1 MDERDIRD
9 HFLAQA
15 KACDGLGSP
24 FTANLCRA
32 LAKVLDANTRT
43 GRAVLGWPGDA
54 RADGLA
60 LRVCGALHAL
70 VLTGASER
78 LAVIYPPNQTSV
90 SEIAA
95 VLPEAIARSD
105 EQIVAG
111 LAAAPQTN
119 EIARSAMLL
128 PGFLTIA
135 RETGLPLDLCEIG
148 ASAGLNLLFDSFH
161 YRYGDAEWGYPASP
175 VRLAPEVR
183 SHAVPLGGAIDVRHR
198 AGCDIAP
205 VDVADAATRVRLR
218 SCVWAD
224 QTARLARLDAALSLA
239 EKVQPLLVKADA
251 ADFVEK
257 ALAARQQQG
266 GAFVLYHSIM
276 WQYLPRATKDAITA
290 TLEQAGREATAV
302 APIARLRM
310 EPRDPTKQW
319 AVLSLTLWPGGE
331 TRRLANCDYHGR
343 WIEWIG

>member
-43 GRAVLGWPGDA
+43 GQAVLGWSGDA
-54 RADGLA
+54 RADALA
-60 LRVCGALHAL
+60 LRLCGALHAL
-70 VLTGASER
+70 VLTGAGER
-78 LAVIYPPNQTSV
+78 LARLYPPNQTSE

-95 VLPEAIARSD
+95 VLPEAIARFD
-105 EQIVAG
+105 ERIVAG
-111 LAAAPQTN
+111 LAGAPQTN

-128 PGFLTIA
+128 PGFLTVA

-148 ASAGLNLLFDSFH
+148 ASAGLNLLLDHFH
-161 YRYGDAEWGYPASP
+161 FRYGDAEWGDPASP
-175 VRLAPEVR
+175 VRLAPEAR
-183 SHAVPLGGAIDVRHR
+183 GPAVPLDGAINVRYR

-205 VDVADAATRVRLR
+205 IDFADTAARLRLR
-218 SCVWAD
+218 SYVWAD
-224 QTARLARLDAALSLA
+224 QAARLARLDAALSLA
-239 EKVQPLLVKADA
+239 EKFPPPLVKADA
-251 ADFVEK
+251 PEFVGK
-257 ALAARQQQG
+257 ALATRQPG

-276 WQYLPRATKDAITA
+276 WQYLSRATKDAITA
-290 TLEQAGREATAV
+290 MLEQAGRQATAA

-310 EPRDPTKQW
+310 EPGDPANNW

-331 TRRLANCDYHGR
+331 TRHLAHCDYHGR

>member
-1 MDERDIRD
+1 MDEQDMRD

-15 KACDGLGSP
+15 KACDRLGSP
-24 FTANLCRA
+24 FTAKLCRA

-43 GRAVLGWPGDA
+43 GQAVLGWPGDA
-54 RADGLA
+54 RADGLS
-60 LRVCGALHAL
+60 LRLCGTLHAL
-70 VLTGASER
+70 VLTGADER
-78 LAVIYPPNQTSV
+78 LTQLYPPNQTSED
-90 SEIAA
+90 EIAA

-105 EQIVAG
+105 ERIVAG
-111 LAAAPQTN
+111 LAGAPQTN
-119 EIARSAMLL
+119 EVARSAMLL

-161 YRYGDAEWGYPASP
+161 YRYGDAEWGDPASP
-175 VRLAPEVR
+175 VRLAPEAR
-183 SHAVPLGGAIDVRHR
+183 GRAAPLGGAIDVRHR

-205 VDVADAATRVRLR
+205 VDLADAAARLRLR
-218 SCVWAD
+218 SYVWAD
-224 QTARLARLDAALSLA
+224 QAARLARLDAALSLA
-239 EKVQPLLVKADA
+239 EKFPPLLVKADA

-257 ALAARQQQG
+257 ALAARQQG

-276 WQYLPRATKDAITA
+276 WQYLPRATKDAIIA
-290 TLEQAGREATAV
+290 TLEQAGRQATAA
-302 APIARLRM
+302 APVARLRM

-319 AVLSLTLWPGGE
+319 AVLSLTLWPGAE
-331 TRRLANCDYHGR
+331 TRRLAHCDYHGR

>member
-15 KACDGLGSP
+15 RACDRLGSP

-32 LAKVLDANTRT
+32 LAKVLDANTR
-43 GRAVLGWPGDA
+43 GGQAVLGWPGNA

-60 LRVCGALHAL
+60 LRLCGALHAL

-78 LAVIYPPNQTSV
+78 LALIYPPNQTSE

-95 VLPEAIARSD
+95 VLPEVIARSAD
-105 EQIVAG
+105 QIIAG
-111 LAAAPQTN
+111 LAGAPQTN

-128 PGFLTIA
+128 PGFLMVA

-161 YRYGDAEWGYPASP
+161 YRYGDAEWGDPASP

-183 SHAVPLGGAIDVRHR
+183 GHAVPLGGAINVRHR

-205 VDVADAATRVRLR
+205 VDAADAAARLRLR
-218 SCVWAD
+218 SYVWAD
-224 QTARLARLDAALSLA
+224 QTERLARLDAALSLA
-239 EKVQPLLVKADA
+239 EKFQPLPVKADA

-257 ALAARQQQG
+257 ALAARQPG

-276 WQYLPRATKDAITA
+276 WQYLPRATKDAIAA
-290 TLEQAGREATAV
+290 TLEQSGREATAV

-319 AVLSLTLWPGGE
+319 AVLSLTLWPGGK

>member
-43 GRAVLGWPGDA
+43 GQVVLGWPGDA
-54 RADGLA
+54 RADALA

-78 LAVIYPPNQTSV
+78 LALIYPPNQTSE

-105 EQIVAG
+105 ERIVAG
-111 LAAAPQTN
+111 LAGAPQTN

-128 PGFLTIA
+128 PGFLTVA

-161 YRYGDAEWGYPASP
+161 YSYGDAEWGDPASP
-175 VRLAPEVR
+175 VRLAPEAR
-183 SHAVPLGGAIDVRHR
+183 GRAVPLDGAIGVRYR
-198 AGCDIAP
+198 AGCDVAP
-205 VDVADAATRVRLR
+205 VDVADAAARLRLR
-218 SCVWAD
+218 SFVWAD
-224 QTARLARLDAALSLA
+224 QGARLARLDAALSLA
-239 EKVQPLLVKADA
+239 EKFPPRLVKADA

-257 ALAARQQQG
+257 ALAARQQG

-290 TLEQAGREATAV
+290 ALEQAGRQATAA
-302 APIARLRM
+302 APVARLRM
-310 EPRDPTKQW
+310 EPRDPTNNW

-331 TRRLANCDYHGR
+331 TRRLAHCDYHGR

>member
-24 FTANLCRA
+24 FTAKLCRA

-43 GRAVLGWPGDA
+43 GQAVRGWPGDA
-54 RADGLA
+54 RADGLS
-60 LRVCGALHAL
+60 LRLCGALHAL
-70 VLTGASER
+70 VLTGADER
-78 LAVIYPPNQTSV
+78 LTQVYPPNQTSED
-90 SEIAA
+90 EIAA

-105 EQIVAG
+105 ERIVAG
-111 LAAAPQTN
+111 LAGAPQTN

-128 PGFLTIA
+128 PGFLTVA

-161 YRYGDAEWGYPASP
+161 YRYGDAEWGDQASP

-183 SHAVPLGGAIDVRHR
+183 GRAVPLNGEINVRHR
-198 AGCDIAP
+198 SGCDIAP
-205 VDVADAATRVRLR
+205 VDFADAAARLRLR
-218 SCVWAD
+218 SFIWAD
-224 QTARLARLDAALSLA
+224 QAARLARLDAALSLA
-239 EKVQPLLVKADA
+239 EKFPPLLVRADGA
-251 ADFVEK
+251 EFVEK
-257 ALAARQQQG
+257 ALAARQQD

-290 TLEQAGREATAV
+290 TLEQAGRQATAA
-302 APIARLRM
+302 APISRLRM
-310 EPRDPTKQW
+310 EPRDPTNNW

-331 TRRLANCDYHGR
+331 TRRLVHCDYHGR
-343 WIEWIG
+343 WIEWMG

>member
-1 MDERDIRD
+1 MDERDMRD

-15 KACDGLGSP
+15 EACDRLGSP
-24 FTANLCRA
+24 FTAKLCRA

-43 GRAVLGWPGDA
+43 GQAVLGWPGDA
-54 RADGLA
+54 RADA
-60 LRVCGALHAL
+60 LSLRLCGALHAL
-70 VLTGASER
+70 VLTGANER
-78 LAVIYPPNQTSV
+78 LALIYPPNQKSE

-95 VLPEAIARSD
+95 VLPEAIAQSD
-105 EQIVAG
+105 ERIVAG
-111 LAAAPQTN
+111 LAGAPQTN
-119 EIARSAMLL
+119 EVARSAMLL

-161 YRYGDAEWGYPASP
+161 YRYGDAEWGDPASP

-183 SHAVPLGGAIDVRHR
+183 GLVPLGGAIDVRRR

-205 VDVADAATRVRLR
+205 VDLADAAARLRLR
-218 SCVWAD
+218 SYVWAD
-224 QTARLARLDAALSLA
+224 QAARLARLDAALSLA
-239 EKVQPLLVKADA
+239 EKFSPILVKADA

-257 ALAARQQQG
+257 ALAARQQG
-266 GAFVLYHSIM
+266 RAFVLYHSIM
-276 WQYLPRATKDAITA
+276 WQYLPRATKDAVTA
-290 TLEQAGREATAV
+290 TLAQVGRQATAA

-310 EPRDPTKQW
+310 EPRDPTNSW
-319 AVLSLTLWPGGE
+319 AVLSLTLWPNGE
-331 TRRLANCDYHGR
+331 TRRLAHCDYHGR

>member
-9 HFLAQA
+9 HLLAQA

-32 LAKVLDANTRT
+32 LAKVLDANTRA
-43 GRAVLGWPGDA
+43 GQAVLGWPGDA

-60 LRVCGALHAL
+60 LRLCGALHAL

-78 LAVIYPPNQTSV
+78 LALIYPPNQTSE

-95 VLPEAIARSD
+95 VLPEVIARSD
-105 EQIVAG
+105 DQIIAG
-111 LAAAPQTN
+111 LAGAPQTN

-128 PGFLTIA
+128 PGFLTVA

-161 YRYGDAEWGYPASP
+161 YRYGDAEWGDPASP

-183 SHAVPLGGAIDVRHR
+183 GLAVPLGGAIDVRHR

-205 VDVADAATRVRLR
+205 IDVADAAARLRLR
-218 SCVWAD
+218 SYVWAD
-224 QTARLARLDAALSLA
+224 QAARLARLDAALSLA
-239 EKVQPLLVKADA
+239 EKFPPLLVKADA
-251 ADFVEK
+251 ADFIEK
-257 ALAARQQQG
+257 ALATRQQG
-266 GAFVLYHSIM
+266 GTFVLYHSTM

-290 TLEQAGREATAV
+290 TLEQAGRQATAA

-310 EPRDPTKQW
+310 EPRDPTKEW

-331 TRRLANCDYHGR
+331 TRRLAHCDYHGR

>member
-1 MDERDIRD
+1 MDEQDMRD

-24 FTANLCRA
+24 FTAKLCRA

-43 GRAVLGWPGDA
+43 GQAVLGWPGDA
-54 RADGLA
+54 RADGLS
-60 LRVCGALHAL
+60 LRLCGTLHAL
-70 VLTGASER
+70 VLTGADER
-78 LAVIYPPNQTSV
+78 LTQLYPPNQTSED
-90 SEIAA
+90 EIAA

-105 EQIVAG
+105 ERIVAG
-111 LAAAPQTN
+111 LAGAPQTN
-119 EIARSAMLL
+119 EVARSAMLL

-161 YRYGDAEWGYPASP
+161 YRYGDAEWGDPASP
-175 VRLAPEVR
+175 VRLAPEAR
-183 SHAVPLGGAIDVRHR
+183 GRAAPLGGAIDVRHR

-205 VDVADAATRVRLR
+205 VDLADAAARLRLR
-218 SCVWAD
+218 SYVWAD
-224 QTARLARLDAALSLA
+224 QAARLARLDAALSLA
-239 EKVQPLLVKADA
+239 EKFPPLLVKADA

-257 ALAARQQQG
+257 ALAARQQG

-276 WQYLPRATKDAITA
+276 WQYLPRATKDAIIA
-290 TLEQAGREATAV
+290 TLEQAGRQATAA
-302 APIARLRM
+302 APVARLRM

-319 AVLSLTLWPGGE
+319 AVLSLTLWPGAE
-331 TRRLANCDYHGR
+331 TRRLAHCDYHGR

>member
-24 FTANLCRA
+24 FTAKLCRA
-32 LAKVLDANTRT
+32 LAKVLDTNTRA
-43 GRAVLGWPGDA
+43 GQAVLGWPGDA
-54 RADGLA
+54 RADA
-60 LRVCGALHAL
+60 LSLRLCGALHAL
-70 VLTGASER
+70 VLTGADDR
-78 LAVIYPPNQTSV
+78 LTQVYPPNQTSED
-90 SEIAA
+90 EIAA

-105 EQIVAG
+105 DRIVAG
-111 LAAAPQTN
+111 LAGAPQTN

-128 PGFLTIA
+128 PGFLTVA
-135 RETGLPLDLCEIG
+135 RETGWPLDLCEIG

-161 YRYGDAEWGYPASP
+161 YRYGDAEWGDPASP

-183 SHAVPLGGAIDVRHR
+183 GRAVPLNGEINVRHR
-198 AGCDIAP
+198 SGCDIAP
-205 VDVADAATRVRLR
+205 VDFADAAARLRLR
-218 SCVWAD
+218 SFIWAD
-224 QTARLARLDAALSLA
+224 QAARLARLDAALSLA
-239 EKVQPLLVKADA
+239 EKLQPRLVRADA
-251 ADFVEK
+251 AEFVEK
-257 ALAARQQQG
+257 ALAARQD

-290 TLEQAGREATAV
+290 TLERAGRQATAD

-310 EPRDPTKQW
+310 EPRDPTNEW

-331 TRRLANCDYHGR
+331 TRRLALCDYHGR

>member
-15 KACDGLGSP
+15 KGCDGLGSP
-24 FTANLCRA
+24 FTAKLCRA

-43 GRAVLGWPGDA
+43 GQAVLGWPGDA
-54 RADGLA
+54 RADGLS
-60 LRVCGALHAL
+60 LRLCGALHAL
-70 VLTGASER
+70 VLTGADER
-78 LAVIYPPNQTSV
+78 LTQLYPPNQTSED
-90 SEIAA
+90 EIAA

-105 EQIVAG
+105 ERIVAG
-111 LAAAPQTN
+111 LAGAPQTN

-128 PGFLTIA
+128 PGFLTVA
-135 RETGLPLDLCEIG
+135 RETGLPLDLFEIG

-161 YRYGDAEWGYPASP
+161 YRYGDAEWGDPASP

-183 SHAVPLGGAIDVRHR
+183 GRAVPLTGDINVRHR
-198 AGCDIAP
+198 SGCDIAP
-205 VDVADAATRVRLR
+205 VDFADAAARLRLR
-218 SCVWAD
+218 SFIWAD
-224 QTARLARLDAALSLA
+224 QGARLARLDAALSLA
-239 EKVQPLLVKADA
+239 EKLPPLLVRADA
-251 ADFVEK
+251 AEFVEK
-257 ALAARQQQG
+257 ALAARQQG

-290 TLEQAGREATAV
+290 TLERAGRQATAD

-310 EPRDPTKQW
+310 EPRDPTKKW

-331 TRRLANCDYHGR
+331 TRRLAHCDYHGR

>member
-24 FTANLCRA
+24 FTAKLCRA
-32 LAKVLDANTRT
+32 LAKVLDTNTRT
-43 GRAVLGWPGDA
+43 GQAVLGWPGDA
-54 RADGLA
+54 RADGLS
-60 LRVCGALHAL
+60 LRLCGALHAL
-70 VLTGASER
+70 VLTGADER
-78 LAVIYPPNQTSV
+78 LTQVYPPNRTSDD
-90 SEIAA
+90 EIAA

-105 EQIVAG
+105 ERIVAG
-111 LAAAPQTN
+111 LAGAPQTN

-128 PGFLTIA
+128 PGFLTVA

-161 YRYGDAEWGYPASP
+161 YRYGDAEWGDPASP

-183 SHAVPLGGAIDVRHR
+183 GRAVPLNGVIEVRHR
-198 AGCDIAP
+198 SGCDIAP
-205 VDVADAATRVRLR
+205 VDFADAAARLRLR
-218 SCVWAD
+218 SFIWAD
-224 QTARLARLDAALSLA
+224 QAARLARLDAALSLA
-239 EKVQPLLVKADA
+239 EKLQPLLVRADA
-251 ADFVEK
+251 AQFVEK
-257 ALAARQQQG
+257 ALAARQD

-290 TLEQAGREATAV
+290 TLERAGRQATTD

-310 EPRDPTKQW
+310 EPRDPTKNW
-319 AVLSLTLWPGGE
+319 AVLSLTLWPSGE
-331 TRRLANCDYHGR
+331 TRRLAHCDYHGR
-343 WIEWIG
+343 WIEWMG

>member
-1 MDERDIRD
+1 MDEPDIRD

-15 KACDGLGSP
+15 KACDELGSP

-43 GRAVLGWPGDA
+43 GQAVLGWPGDA

-78 LAVIYPPNQTSV
+78 LALIYPPNQTSE

-105 EQIVAG
+105 EWIVAG
-111 LAAAPQTN
+111 IAGAPQTN

-128 PGFLTIA
+128 PGFLTVA

-161 YRYGDAEWGYPASP
+161 YRYGDAEWGDPASP

-183 SHAVPLGGAIDVRHR
+183 GRAVPFGGVINVRHR

-205 VDVADAATRVRLR
+205 VNVADASARVRLR
-218 SCVWAD
+218 SYIWAD
-224 QTARLARLDAALSLA
+224 QAARLARLDAALSLA
-239 EKVQPLLVKADA
+239 EKLQPLLVKADA

-257 ALAARQQQG
+257 ALAARQQG

-290 TLEQAGREATAV
+290 SLEQAGRQAAAA
-302 APIARLRM
+302 APVARLKM

-331 TRRLANCDYHGR
+331 TRRLAHCDYHGR

>member
-9 HFLAQA
+9 HLLAQA

-32 LAKVLDANTRT
+32 LAKVLDANTRAGQT
-43 GRAVLGWPGDA
+43 VLGWPGDA

-60 LRVCGALHAL
+60 LRLCGALHAL
-70 VLTGASER
+70 VLTGASEQ
-78 LAVIYPPNQTSV
+78 LALIYPPNQTSE

-105 EQIVAG
+105 DQIIAS
-111 LAAAPQTN
+111 LAVAPQTN

-128 PGFLTIA
+128 PGFLTVA

-161 YRYGDAEWGYPASP
+161 YRYGDAEWGDPASP

-183 SHAVPLGGAIDVRHR
+183 GLAVPLGGAIDVRHR

-205 VDVADAATRVRLR
+205 IDVADAAARLRLR
-218 SCVWAD
+218 SYVWAD
-224 QTARLARLDAALSLA
+224 QAARLARLDAALSLA
-239 EKVQPLLVKADA
+239 EKFPPLLVKADA

-257 ALAARQQQG
+257 ALATRQQG
-266 GAFVLYHSIM
+266 GTFVLYHSTM

-290 TLEQAGREATAV
+290 TLKQAGRQATAA

-310 EPRDPTKQW
+310 EPRDPTKEW
-319 AVLSLTLWPGGE
+319 AELSLTLWPGGE
-331 TRRLANCDYHGR
+331 TRRLAHCDYHGR

>member
-24 FTANLCRA
+24 FTAKLCRA

-43 GRAVLGWPGDA
+43 GQAVLAWPGDA
-54 RADGLA
+54 RADA
-60 LRVCGALHAL
+60 LSLRLCGALHAL
-70 VLTGASER
+70 VLAGADER
-78 LAVIYPPNQTSV
+78 LTLLYPPNQTSED
-90 SEIAA
+90 EIAA

-105 EQIVAG
+105 ERIVAG
-111 LAAAPQTN
+111 LAGAPQTN

-128 PGFLTIA
+128 PGFLTVA
-135 RETGLPLDLCEIG
+135 REAGLPLDLCEIG

-161 YRYGDAEWGYPASP
+161 YRYGDAEWGDPASP

-183 SHAVPLGGAIDVRHR
+183 GRAVPLNGEINVRHR
-198 AGCDIAP
+198 SGCDIAP
-205 VDVADAATRVRLR
+205 VDFADAAARLRLR
-218 SCVWAD
+218 SFIWAG
-224 QTARLARLDAALSLA
+224 QAARLARLDAALSLA
-239 EKVQPLLVKADA
+239 EKFPPLLVRADGA
-251 ADFVEK
+251 EFVEK
-257 ALAARQQQG
+257 ALAARQQD

-290 TLEQAGREATAV
+290 TLEQAGRQATAA

-310 EPRDPTKQW
+310 EPRDPTNNW

-331 TRRLANCDYHGR
+331 TRRLAHCDYHGR
-343 WIEWIG
+343 WIEWMG